1 MNLVY
6 FFEQKL
12 VTRHI
17 CVQDIDSQSFVVWRV
32 ENPTRHISVANL
44 MRDELKWQLVTLQYV
59 DYQKV
64 KPLCDEWWVFRKNIF
79 VQICY
84 IYWFRLTGS
93 PPAPDRGWLSPCRQK
108 LSFCVVKDHI
118 LQSESIPF
126 ARQKTAFCQA
136 RFSSDFSWHSPLC
149 LRKIWLK
156 SAKQKYR
163 PNPYARFGIK
173 TPEGH
178 ASWRMPLRQT
188 ES

>member
-44 MRDELKWQLVTLQYV
+44 MRDELKRQLVTLQYV

-79 VQICY
+79 SYRFVIFTDLG
-84 IYWFRLTGS
+84 WPALRLLLTEVDSAHAGKS
-93 PPAPDRGWLSPCRQK
+93 Y
-108 LSFCVVKDHI
+108 
-118 LQSESIPF
+118 PF
-126 ARQKTAFCQA
+126 V
-136 RFSSDFSWHSPLC
+136 S
-149 LRKIWLK
+149 
-156 SAKQKYR
+156 
-163 PNPYARFGIK
+163 
-173 TPEGH
+173 
-178 ASWRMPLRQT
+178 
-188 ES
+188 